1 MAWERGAV
9 TDPTTEAP
17 DMSTTETTTAPIGA
31 EALAERTFEAL
42 LGSMELAAMHIG
54 ERLDLYAALDEG
66 GPSTSAELARR
77 AGADERYV
85 REWLEQQAVSS
96 VLTVDDPAAPAPE
109 RRYAVPAEH
118 REALLDRDS
127 AAYIG
132 AMPQVIVGMLAPIDR
147 MVEAFRTG
155 EGVPYSEYGVHA
167 REGIAA
173 FNRPMFVNELAQ
185 SWFPA
190 VPAVEERLRATPP
203 ARVADIACGQ
213 GWSSVAIAR
222 GYPSARVDGFDVD
235 GPSIEAARA
244 LAAERGVEDRV
255 RFFVQDASDPGLEG
269 AYDLVTIFEALH
281 DMARPVEALRAARG
295 LLAEGGSVIVGDEK
309 VAEAFSV
316 PGDELERLNYG
327 FSVLHCLAVGR
338 EDEHSAATGTVIRPH
353 TVREYASEAGFAE
366 VEVLPIEHDFW
377 RFYRLSG

>member
-1 MAWERGAV
+1 M
-9 TDPTTEAP
+9 TDPTKETP
-17 DMSTTETTTAPIGA
+17 DMSTATAAPPIGA
-31 EALAERTFEAL
+31 DALVERTFEAL
-42 LGSMELAAMHIG
+42 IGGLELAAMHIG
-54 ERLDLYAALDEG
+54 ERLGLYAALDEA
-66 GPSTSAELARR
+66 GPSTTAELARR
-77 AGADERYV
+77 AGVDGRYA
-85 REWLEQQAVSS
+85 REWLEQQAVSG
-96 VLTVDDPAAPAPE
+96 VLTVDDAAAPASE
-109 RRYAVPAEH
+109 RRYALPAEH
-118 REALLDRDS
+118 REPLLDRDS
-127 AAYIG
+127 PMYIG
-132 AMPQVIVGMLAPIDR
+132 AMPQITVGMFAPIEK

-155 EGVPYSEYGVHA
+155 EGVPYSEFGVHA

-190 VPAVEERLRATPP
+190 VPQVDARLRATPA

-235 GPSIEAARA
+235 APSIEAARA
-244 LAAERGVEDRV
+244 LTAEHGLEDRV

-269 AYDLVTIFEALH
+269 TYDLVTIFEALH
-281 DMARPVEALRAARG
+281 DMARPVEALRTARG
-295 LLAEGGSVIVGDEK
+295 LLAEGGSVIIGDEK
-309 VAEAFSV
+309 VAETFSV

-353 TVREYASEAGFAE
+353 TVHEYAREAGFGT
-366 VEVLPIEHDFW
+366 VEDLPIEHDFW
-377 RFYRLSG
+377 RFYRLS

>member
-1 MAWERGAV
+1 V
-9 TDPTTEAP
+9 TDPTEETP
-17 DMSTTETTTAPIGA
+17 DMSTTATTTPIGA
-31 EALAERTFEAL
+31 DALVERTFAAL
-42 LGSMELAAMHIG
+42 LGSLELASMHIG
-54 ERLDLYAALDEG
+54 ERLGLYAALDEA
-66 GPSTSAELARR
+66 GPSTSAELAAR
-77 AGADERYV
+77 ASVDERYA
-85 REWLEQQAVSS
+85 REWLEQQAVAG
-96 VLTVDDPAAPAPE
+96 VLAVDDPAAPAAE
-109 RRYAVPAEH
+109 RRYSVPAEH
-118 REALLDRDS
+118 REPLLDRDS
-127 AAYIG
+127 PLYAG
-132 AMPQVIVGMLAPIDR
+132 AMPQLTVGVFAPIEQ
-147 MVEAFRTG
+147 MVDAFRTG

-190 VPAVEERLRATPP
+190 VPEVEERLRATPP
-203 ARVADIACGQ
+203 ARVADIACGV
-213 GWSSVAIAR
+213 GWSSVSIAR

-244 LAAERGVEDRV
+244 LAAEQGVQDRV

-269 AYDLVTIFEALH
+269 TYDLVTIFEALH
-281 DMARPVEALRAARG
+281 DMARPVEALRTARG

-309 VAEAFSV
+309 VAEAFTV

-353 TVREYASEAGFAE
+353 TVDGYAREAGFAQ

-377 RFYRLSG
+377 RFYRLSR

>member
-1 MAWERGAV
+1 
-9 TDPTTEAP
+9 
-17 DMSTTETTTAPIGA
+17 MSTTATTTPIGA
-31 EALAERTFEAL
+31 DALVERTFAAL
-42 LGSMELAAMHIG
+42 LGSLELASMHIG
-54 ERLDLYAALDEG
+54 ERLGLYAALDEA
-66 GPSTSAELARR
+66 GPSTSAELAAR
-77 AGADERYV
+77 ASVDERYA
-85 REWLEQQAVSS
+85 REWLEQQAVAG
-96 VLTVDDPAAPAPE
+96 VLAVDDPAAPAAE
-109 RRYAVPAEH
+109 RRYSVPAEH
-118 REALLDRDS
+118 REPLLDRDS
-127 AAYIG
+127 PLYAG
-132 AMPQVIVGMLAPIDR
+132 AMPQLTVGVFAPIEQ

-190 VPAVEERLRATPP
+190 VPEVEERLRATPP
-203 ARVADIACGQ
+203 ARVADIACGV
-213 GWSSVAIAR
+213 GWSSVSIAR

-244 LAAERGVEDRV
+244 LAAEQGVQDRV

-269 AYDLVTIFEALH
+269 TYDLVTIFEALH
-281 DMARPVEALRAARG
+281 DMARPVEALRTARG

-309 VAEAFSV
+309 VAEAFTV

-353 TVREYASEAGFAE
+353 TVDGYAREAGFAQ

-377 RFYRLSG
+377 RFYRLSR

>member
-1 MAWERGAV
+1 
-9 TDPTTEAP
+9 
-17 DMSTTETTTAPIGA
+17 MSSSAAPIGA
-31 EALAERTFEAL
+31 DALVERTFEAL
-42 LGSMELAAMHIG
+42 LGSLELACMHVG
-54 ERLDLYAALDEG
+54 ERLGLYAALDTA
-66 GPSTSAELARR
+66 GPSTSAELAAR
-77 AGADERYV
+77 AGVDERYA
-85 REWLEQQAVSS
+85 REWLEQQAVAG
-96 VLTVDDPAAPAPE
+96 VLTVDDAAAPASE
-109 RRYAVPAEH
+109 RRYAIPAEH
-118 REALLDRDS
+118 REPLLDRDS
-127 AAYIG
+127 PNFVG
-132 AMPQVIVGMLAPIDR
+132 AMPQVTVGMFAPIER
-147 MVEAFRTG
+147 MVDAFRTG
-155 EGVPYSEYGVHA
+155 EGVPYAEYGVHA

-190 VPAVEERLRATPP
+190 VPEVDARLRATPP

-213 GWSSVAIAR
+213 GWSSVAMAR
-222 GYPSARVDGFDVD
+222 GYPSALVDGFDVD

-244 LAAERGVEDRV
+244 LAAEQGVEDRV

-269 AYDLVTIFEALH
+269 TYDLVTIFEALH
-281 DMARPVEALRAARG
+281 DMARPVEALRTARG

-309 VAEAFSV
+309 VAESFTV

-353 TVREYASEAGFAE
+353 TVREYAREAGFAE

-377 RFYRLSG
+377 RFYRLSR

>member
-1 MAWERGAV
+1 
-9 TDPTTEAP
+9 
-17 DMSTTETTTAPIGA
+17 MSTTTTPAAPIGSD
-31 EALAERTFEAL
+31 ALAERTFEAL
-42 LGSMELAAMHIG
+42 IGALELASMHIG
-54 ERLDLYAALDEG
+54 ERLGLYAALDAA
-66 GPSTSAELARR
+66 GPSTSAELA
-77 AGADERYV
+77 AAASVDERYA
-85 REWLEQQAVSS
+85 REWLEQQAVAG
-96 VLTVDDPAAPAPE
+96 VLSVDDPSASAAE
-109 RRYAVPAEH
+109 RRYAVPSEH
-118 REALLDRDS
+118 REALLDADS
-127 AAYIG
+127 PSYVG
-132 AMPQVIVGMLAPIDR
+132 AMPQLTIGVFAPIEQ

-155 EGVPYSEYGVHA
+155 EGVPYAEYGAHA

-185 SWFPA
+185 SWFPS
-190 VPAVEERLRATPP
+190 VPEVEARLRATPG
-203 ARVADIACGQ
+203 ARVADIACGT
-213 GWSSVAIAR
+213 GWSSVSIAA

-235 GPSIEAARA
+235 APSIVQARA

-269 AYDLVTIFEALH
+269 SYDLVTIFEALH
-281 DMARPVEALRAARG
+281 DMARPVEALRTARG

-309 VAEAFSV
+309 VAEAFTV

-353 TVREYASEAGFAE
+353 TVEEYAREAGFAA

>member
-1 MAWERGAV
+1 V
-9 TDPTTEAP
+9 TDPTEETP
-17 DMSTTETTTAPIGA
+17 DMSTTATTTPIGA
-31 EALAERTFEAL
+31 DALVERTFAAL
-42 LGSMELAAMHIG
+42 LGSLELASMHIG
-54 ERLDLYAALDEG
+54 ERLGLYAALDQA
-66 GPSTSAELARR
+66 GPSTSAELA
-77 AGADERYV
+77 APASVDERYA
-85 REWLEQQAVSS
+85 REWLEQQAVAG
-96 VLTVDDPAAPAPE
+96 VLAVDEPTAPAAE
-109 RRYAVPAEH
+109 RRYSVPAEH
-118 REALLDRDS
+118 REPLLDRDS
-127 AAYIG
+127 PLYAG
-132 AMPQVIVGMLAPIDR
+132 AMPQLTVGVFAPIEQ

-155 EGVPYSEYGVHA
+155 EGVPYSKYGVHA

-190 VPAVEERLRATPP
+190 VSEVETRLRATPP
-203 ARVADIACGQ
+203 ARVADIACGT
-213 GWSSVAIAR
+213 GWSSVSIAR

-244 LAAERGVEDRV
+244 LAAEQGFGDRV

-269 AYDLVTIFEALH
+269 TYDLVTIFEALH
-281 DMARPVEALRAARG
+281 DMARPVEALRTARG

-309 VAEAFSV
+309 VAEAFTV

-353 TVREYASEAGFAE
+353 TVDGYAREAGFAE

-377 RFYRLSG
+377 RFYRLSR

>member
-1 MAWERGAV
+1 
-9 TDPTTEAP
+9 
-17 DMSTTETTTAPIGA
+17 
-31 EALAERTFEAL
+31 
-42 LGSMELAAMHIG
+42 
-54 ERLDLYAALDEG
+54 
-66 GPSTSAELARR
+66 
-77 AGADERYV
+77 
-85 REWLEQQAVSS
+85 
-96 VLTVDDPAAPAPE
+96 VDDPAAAAGE
-109 RRYAVPAEH
+109 RRYSVPAEH
-118 REALLDRDS
+118 REPLLDRDS
-127 AAYIG
+127 PNYVG
-132 AMPQVIVGMLAPIDR
+132 AMPQLTVGVFAPIER
-147 MVEAFRTG
+147 MVAAFRTG
-155 EGVPYSEYGVHA
+155 EGVPYAEYGVHA

-190 VPAVEERLRATPP
+190 IPEVDARLKAAPA

-213 GWSSVAIAR
+213 GWSSVSIAR

-244 LAAERGVEDRV
+244 LAAEQGVEDRV

-269 AYDLVTIFEALH
+269 SYDLVTVFEALH
-281 DMARPVEALRAARG
+281 DMARPVEALRTARG

-309 VAEAFSV
+309 VAESFAV

-338 EDEHSAATGTVIRPH
+338 EDEHSAATGTVMRAH
-353 TVREYASEAGFAE
+353 TVDEYARAAGFAR

>member
-1 MAWERGAV
+1 V
-9 TDPTTEAP
+9 SDPTKETQE
-17 DMSTTETTTAPIGA
+17 MSTTAPASPIGA
-31 EALAERTFEAL
+31 EALVERAFEAL
-42 LGSMELAAMHIG
+42 IGSLELASMHLG
-54 ERLDLYAALDEG
+54 ERLGLYAALDEA
-66 GPSTSAELARR
+66 GPCTSGELAAR
-77 AGADERYV
+77 AGVDERYA
-85 REWLEQQAVSS
+85 REWLEQQAVAG
-96 VLTVDDPAAPAPE
+96 VLSVDDPAAAAGE
-109 RRYAVPAEH
+109 RRYSVPAEH
-118 REALLDRDS
+118 REPLLDRDS
-127 AAYIG
+127 PNYVG
-132 AMPQVIVGMLAPIDR
+132 AMPQLTVGVFAPIER
-147 MVEAFRTG
+147 MVAAFRTG
-155 EGVPYSEYGVHA
+155 EGVPYAEYGVHA

-190 VPAVEERLRATPP
+190 IPEVDARLKAAPA

-213 GWSSVAIAR
+213 GWSSVSIAR

-244 LAAERGVEDRV
+244 LAAEQGVEDRV

-269 AYDLVTIFEALH
+269 SYDLVTVFEALH
-281 DMARPVEALRAARG
+281 DMARPVEALRTARG

-309 VAEAFSV
+309 VAESFAV

-338 EDEHSAATGTVIRPH
+338 EDEHSAATGTVMRAH
-353 TVREYASEAGFAE
+353 TVDEYARAAGFAR

-377 RFYRLSG
+377 RFYRFSG